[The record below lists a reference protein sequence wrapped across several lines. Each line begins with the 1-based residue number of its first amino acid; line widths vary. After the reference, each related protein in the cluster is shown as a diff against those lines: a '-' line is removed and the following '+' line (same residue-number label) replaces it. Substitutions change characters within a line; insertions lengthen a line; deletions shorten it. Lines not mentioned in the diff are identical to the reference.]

1 MRCRGSGAERWG
13 WEERE
18 RERGQE
24 NVEGSERKI
33 MQRKRRGGER
43 ETERKEVH

>member
-1 MRCRGSGAERWG
+1 MQRKWG
-13 WEERE
+13 GEVGLGGEGE